1 MNSYNNNW
9 ANQMKHFDKNI
20 ARDQQNISNLGNL
33 TNTLDAHKDYY
44 VNNDPYLFKTMA
56 SINKVVDK
64 NLHGVI
70 EQGVYIGGPVPVSGG
85 ARNKPSFNPM
95 VGTDMGTYT
104 PSNNAP
110 EALVDA
116 ISSGGAKRSPKVD
129 LDLKRARASLQ
140 KYLDGEQS
148 KRPIKKH
155 LELLHQNGELEGG
168 NIFKSIGKSV
178 SKGAKSVAKTT
189 EKGAKAVAKT
199 TKKIAKPAASLGLD
213 ILERAAP
220 TLGGLAGT
228 ALAIGTLNPELAPVG
243 AALGSA
249 AADQLAKRGRSE
261 IKKQTGVGKPKQVV
275 NKWVNHVKAVAKDH
289 GITYKEAM
297 SKAKSTYKK

>member
-9 ANQMKHFDKNI
+9 ANQMKQFDKNI

-44 VNNDPYLFKTMA
+44 VNNDPFLFKTMA

-116 ISSGGAKRSPKVD
+116 ISSGGAKRAPKVD

-168 NIFKSIGKSV
+168 NIFKSIGKTV

-261 IKKQTGVGKPKQVV
+261 IKRQTGVGKPKQVV
-275 NKWVNHVKAVAKDH
+275 NKWVDHVKAVASKN
-289 GITYKEAM
+289 GITYKEAL
-297 SKAKSTYKK
+297 SKAKASYKK

>member
-44 VNNDPYLFKTMA
+44 VNNDPFLFKTMA

-70 EQGVYIGGPVPVSGG
+70 EQGVYIGGPIPVSGG

-95 VGTDMGTYT
+95 VGTIMGTYT

-116 ISSGGAKRSPKVD
+116 ISSGGAKRAPKVD

-199 TKKIAKPAASLGLD
+199 TK
-213 ILERAAP
+213 R
-220 TLGGLAGT
+220 
-228 ALAIGTLNPELAPVG
+228 
-243 AALGSA
+243 
-249 AADQLAKRGRSE
+249 
-261 IKKQTGVGKPKQVV
+261 
-275 NKWVNHVKAVAKDH
+275 
-289 GITYKEAM
+289 
-297 SKAKSTYKK
+297 